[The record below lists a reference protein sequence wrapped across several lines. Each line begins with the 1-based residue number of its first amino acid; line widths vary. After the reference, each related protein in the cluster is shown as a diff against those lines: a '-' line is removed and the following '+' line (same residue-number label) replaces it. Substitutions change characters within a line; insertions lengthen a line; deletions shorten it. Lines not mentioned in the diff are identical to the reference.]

1 MGNAL
6 EVYGRVETTY
16 FHETAF
22 LSAPDKSSKFS
33 ARKSRNCAFKLFPS
47 LQQIGN
53 WSYQTDEISQLQEY
67 SDTIDKHKIQFNT
80 IEVNIVDVNIIDV
93 NTIDINIIYVNI
105 IEVKTTNV
113 NTIDVNIDV
122 NSIDVNIYVNSI
134 DVNSIDVYI
143 IDVNTSLFSSF
154 IPSFVWRCPF
164 EILRC
169 LPCWISSCIF

>member
-1 MGNAL
+1 MGDIL

-22 LSAPDKSSKFS
+22 LSTPDKSSKFS
-33 ARKSRNCAFKLFPS
+33 ARKSLNCACKLFPS
-47 LQQIGN
+47 LQKLEN
-53 WSYQTDEISQLQEY
+53 LSYQTDENPQPQEY

-93 NTIDINIIYVNI
+93 NTINVNIIYVNT
-105 IEVKTTNV
+105 IEVETTYVNTIDFNTIDF

-122 NSIDVNIYVNSI
+122 NSIDVNI
-134 DVNSIDVYI
+134 
-143 IDVNTSLFSSF
+143 IDVNTRLFSSF

-169 LPCWISSCIF
+169 LPCWISSCIL